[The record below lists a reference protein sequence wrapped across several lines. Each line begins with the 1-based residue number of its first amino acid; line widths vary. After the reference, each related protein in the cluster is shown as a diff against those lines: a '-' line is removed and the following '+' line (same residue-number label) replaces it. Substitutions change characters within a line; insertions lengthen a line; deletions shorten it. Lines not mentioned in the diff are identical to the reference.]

1 MNWTELIIKSTFLE
15 MREQTPYV
23 WRLRSSGTQGE
34 PEGLLWLVASA
45 TFYGGVCWGS
55 SVGLLTGGDITDWVR
70 RPALSWDGPL
80 HPVEVVGERRAMA
93 KLWSVMDNT
102 SHFPEWHLLQWQA
115 ASPAVCEGETRLVL
129 YNQPALDPPHA
140 STHLFTHVQ
149 YQYILNCAISIY
161 TKLCNINIY

>member
-34 PEGLLWLVASA
+34 PEGLFWLVASA

-55 SVGLLTGGDITDWVR
+55 SVGLLTGGEITDWVR

-80 HPVEVVGERRAMA
+80 DPVEVVGERRAMA

-102 SHFPEWHLLQWQA
+102 SHPLSDTSSSDRQPHLQCVRERPRW
-115 ASPAVCEGETRLVL
+115 S
-129 YNQPALDPPHA
+129 
-140 STHLFTHVQ
+140 FTTNLH
-149 YQYILNCAISIY
+149 
-161 TKLCNINIY
+161 